1 MGHGAYSGH
10 VHRSTTMRRLAEGTD
25 FSYTKDTFE
34 KPRDEWKVNE
44 LLDPKRE
51 NQNGDHAGTI
61 IRESLDFD
69 EHPNTTPIVVVF
81 DVTGSMAQVPR
92 LIVQQ
97 LPKLIET
104 LLEAGVPD
112 PQVLIGAIGDGYSDT
127 LPIQIGQFESD
138 NRIDEQIDKIVLE
151 GGGGGGNHESYEL
164 MAYFLANYTHLDSL
178 ELRGKKGFCFFIG
191 DERVYTT
198 VNGDQIYKHIGEKLP
213 DQKEGV
219 LDTKDV
225 FADLQEKFQTYL
237 LMSEHGGY
245 TRADTVDTNSEGRF
259 RNYDNRGI
267 KWDQLLPLEQILVMR
282 DASELTDRIAQ
293 IVKVREGELLEA

>member
-1 MGHGAYSGH
+1 MGHGAYSGE
-10 VHRSTTMRRLAEGTD
+10 VHRSTTMRRLASGDD
-25 FSYTKDTFE
+25 FSYSKDMRS
-34 KPRDEWKVNE
+34 KPREQWKVNE

-51 NQNGDHAGTI
+51 NQQGDHAGTI

-81 DVTGSMAQVPR
+81 DVTGSMSSVPR
-92 LIVQQ
+92 VIVQQ
-97 LPKLIET
+97 LPKLIQT
-104 LLEAGVPD
+104 LLDAGVPD

-127 LPIQIGQFESD
+127 MPIQVGQFESD

-198 VNGDQIYKHIGEKLP
+198 VEGSQVKKHLGIGLP

-219 LDTKDV
+219 LDTVDV
-225 FADLQEKFQTYL
+225 FADLKEKFQTYL

-245 TRADTVDTNSEGRF
+245 TRADTVDSDSEGQYARW
-259 RNYDNRGI
+259 DNRGI
-267 KWDQLLPLEQILVMR
+267 KWDKLLDVEQILVMR
-282 DASELTDRIAQ
+282 DATELTDKIAQ
-293 IVKVREGELLEA
+293 IVKVREGELQEA